1 MGWIKAVAALSAVTM
16 FSGCAYNVQVSSQ
29 SGAAEV
35 MTTKVRHDKAYVVFS
50 DSLATAGKDVKSG
63 FACGAHKYP
72 MYIGEALQGSLSRT
86 VEAAFPQVVNNGGAV
101 PSSADGI
108 VFKFD
113 LSEFDPRIRFTPGF
127 WVPSADAN
135 VDIAIRAR
143 VSDRTG
149 KELITTT
156 FRGQGHASEDGACP
170 VGADALGQA
179 AQKAISNA
187 MENFVDK
194 VINTGALDSAMAPI
208 AESSTQT
215 QASLPMRAP
224 NVAADGSSTGGISC
238 VESFGAT
245 ICKHNK

>member
-1 MGWIKAVAALSAVTM
+1 MAWIKAVAAMSAATL

-35 MTTKVRHDKAYVVFS
+35 MSTKVRQDKAYVVFS
-50 DSLATAGKDVKSG
+50 DGLVTAGKDVKSG

-72 MYIGEALQGSLSRT
+72 MYIGEALQGSLSKT
-86 VEAAFPQVVNNGGAV
+86 VEAAFPRVVNNGGAV

-113 LSEFDPRIRFTPGF
+113 LSEFDPRIRFAAGF
-127 WVPSADAN
+127 WVPTADAN

-156 FRGQGHASEDGACP
+156 FRGQGHASEDGNCP
-170 VGADALGQA
+170 VGADVLAEA

-187 MENFVDK
+187 MESFVDK
-194 VINTGALDSAMAPI
+194 VINTGALDAAIATSA
-208 AESSTQT
+208 
-215 QASLPMRAP
+215 R
-224 NVAADGSSTGGISC
+224 
-238 VESFGAT
+238 
-245 ICKHNK
+245 